1 MGLVSEHRRYEEI
14 PVNEKN
20 NSLNRARSHVL
31 APLGGGVRTSYEGD
45 LSIMEFTINHLS
57 LVFTL

>member
-1 MGLVSEHRRYEEI
+1 MGVVSEHRRYEEI

-31 APLGGGVRTSYEGD
+31 APPGGENM
-45 LSIMEFTINHLS
+45 L
-57 LVFTL
+57 